1 MTEHS
6 HAIPSEWLVLYY
18 DGELD
23 TRRREQVETHLTA
36 CVSCQQELAA
46 LRELS
51 SLLAVDRVGQD
62 VPASQSVRAAWRE
75 LEPRLA
81 ERTAAEPSVL
91 RWLPGFGLVI
101 ATVLV
106 QFIGAVSVVEM
117 LAASQ
122 VGWILPSWDWLDHA
136 LSDWL
141 LGWIVWLLP
150 VSWSGWGLSLFL
162 VILSAWL
169 AVLYVAWLGYLW
181 MERGQP
187 ATQKQSVPG

>member
-1 MTEHS
+1 MTERS
-6 HAIPSEWLVLYY
+6 NAIPSEWLELYY

-23 TRRREQVETHLTA
+23 SRRREQVEAHLMV
-36 CVSCQQELAA
+36 CLSCQQELAA

-51 SLLAVDRVGQD
+51 SLLAADQLGQD
-62 VPASQSVRAAWRE
+62 VPTSQSVRAAWSK
-75 LEPRLA
+75 LEPRLP
-81 ERTAAEPSVL
+81 ERTAAGPSLL
-91 RWLPGFGLVI
+91 RWLPGLGLVI

-106 QFIGAVSVVEM
+106 QFIAVVSVVIM

-122 VGWILPSWDWLDHA
+122 LGWIAPWVDWLDAA

-169 AVLYVAWLGYLW
+169 AVLYLAWLGSVW
-181 MERGQP
+181 IERRQP
-187 ATQKQSVPG
+187 AIQKQSVYG